1 MITLGKKR
9 RNIKKKKKNRITKE
23 KKQSVITLTKQ
34 FRKDEKKLKKVMR
47 ANLDDEKNNT

>member
-9 RNIKKKKKNRITKE
+9 RNIKKKQSRITKE